1 MLLKYPV
8 ETALARKGRGG
19 AVKREEKAKIIEE
32 IKQNAEQ
39 SAIAIITDF
48 KGLTVEEMT
57 QLRVML
63 REQNVGFKVVKNT
76 LARIAFEQTQHKD
89 LAAKFKD
96 NCAVVFG
103 FDDPVV
109 AAKVIMDYAKKNK
122 KFEARVASLEG
133 KLLEAENLKALA
145 ELPSKEQLLAKLLG
159 TMQAVPGNFVSLF
172 ANLLRNFLY
181 ALNAIKDKKEQE
193 G

>member
-1 MLLKYPV
+1 M
-8 ETALARKGRGG
+8 
-19 AVKREEKAKIIEE
+19 KREEKVKIIEE
-32 IKQNAEQ
+32 IRENAEK

-63 REQNVGFKVVKNT
+63 REQNVGYKVVKNT
-76 LARIAFEQTQHKD
+76 LARIAFEETQHKD
-89 LAAKFKD
+89 LAPKFKE

-109 AAKVIMDYAKKNK
+109 AAKVVMDYAKKNK

-133 KLLEAENLKALA
+133 KLLEGESLKALS

>member
-1 MLLKYPV
+1 
-8 ETALARKGRGG
+8 
-19 AVKREEKAKIIEE
+19 VKREEKAKIIEE
-32 IKQNAEQ
+32 IRERAEK

-63 REQNVGFKVVKNT
+63 REQNVGYKVVKNT
-76 LARIAFEQTQHKD
+76 LARIAFEQTQHKV
-89 LAAKFKD
+89 LAPKFKE

-122 KFEARVASLEG
+122 KFEARIASLEG
-133 KLLEAENLKALA
+133 KLLEGESLKALS